1 MSEKKISEIQK
12 QYQETELP
20 LLPDFIEEYINDC
33 RPGVSKI
40 IGQALKRMEKL
51 RVEKERIEKLKEYE
65 YKYWEKYDYI
75 GGIDE
80 VGRGPL
86 AGPVVTACV
95 ILPKDCDI
103 LYINDS
109 KKLSATKREE
119 LYEEHRLYS
128 VISRGKRYCNHA
140 EHEPRV

>member
-1 MSEKKISEIQK
+1 MKEKKISDIQ
-12 QYQETELP
+12 QEYKETDLVD
-20 LLPDFIEEYINDC
+20 LPDFIEEYINDG

-40 IGQALKRMEKL
+40 IGVAQKRMEKL
-51 RVEKERIEKLKEYE
+51 RLEKARIEKLKEYE
-65 YKYWEKYDYI
+65 NKYWSEYEYI

-95 ILPKDCDI
+95 ILPKDCSI

-109 KKLSATKREE
+109 KIPPQWDS
-119 LYEEHRLYS
+119 
-128 VISRGKRYCNHA
+128 N
-140 EHEPRV
+140 PQP